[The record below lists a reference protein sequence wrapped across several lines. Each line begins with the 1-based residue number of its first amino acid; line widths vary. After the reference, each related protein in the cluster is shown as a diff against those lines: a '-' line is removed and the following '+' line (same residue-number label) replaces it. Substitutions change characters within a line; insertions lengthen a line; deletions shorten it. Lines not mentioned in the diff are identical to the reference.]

1 MTRSPAKADERAQS
15 AHRPAVRRRPA
26 VGLRHIQ
33 NQRLLLVSVLG
44 ALFLGGTSGADERP
58 IRIVP
63 SLTKTPAL
71 DANLKKLTPALE
83 IKAGADGQSGA
94 SLSARVAHWKDT
106 LFLGID
112 IAEPNVS
119 PNEILEVEMHF
130 PGAGPTARGYTYRF
144 GVDGKRAFDPEIGP
158 PAFANKWVKAA
169 TRTARGWALEVSF
182 GAKSLPRFPAKGP
195 LLVELCLS
203 YEHRD
208 EVDSPAVAVS
218 NCEGGS
224 MRGEVLRVPD
234 AFRRSLKIDPP
245 TAVVALEGSEQGWV
259 GFGALHRPIWMIAD
273 RPMTLE
279 LLRTFFLDEPR
290 DPLEAHIAVPSR
302 MRLPDRRPLAAVLTG
317 QDPFAEN
324 GRCDP
329 ESELKMGIYVLE
341 GPTARAVLDWPVAS
355 CALGRASSVVLDG
368 DGALTLG
375 FASGATI
382 DFIWSG
388 DHFERTEIG

>member
-1 MTRSPAKADERAQS
+1 MTRSPEKADQ
-15 AHRPAVRRRPA
+15 HVKRRPA
-26 VGLRHIQ
+26 AGLRRFQ
-33 NQRLLLVSVLG
+33 NQRPLLFSVLLG
-44 ALFLGGTSGADERP
+44 VFLSGESGADERP
-58 IRIVP
+58 VRNVP
-63 SLTKTPAL
+63 SLAKAPAL
-71 DANLKKLTPALE
+71 DANLKNLKAALE

-94 SLSARVAHWKDT
+94 SFSARVAHWKDT

-130 PGAGPTARGYTYRF
+130 PGAGPTARGYIYRF
-144 GVDGKRAFDPEIGP
+144 GVDGKRAFDPELGP

-169 TRTARGWALEVSF
+169 ARKTTRGWALVASL

-195 LLVELCLS
+195 LLLELCLS

-208 EVDSPAVAVS
+208 EVASPAVAVS

-224 MRGEVLRVPD
+224 MRGEVLRLPD
-234 AFRRSLKIDPP
+234 GFRRSIKIDPP
-245 TAVVALEGSEQGWV
+245 SGVVALEGSEQGWV
-259 GFGALHRPIWMIAD
+259 GFGAVHQPIWMIAD
-273 RPMTLE
+273 RPMTPE
-279 LLRTFFLDEPR
+279 LLRTFFLDEPG

-317 QDPFAEN
+317 RDPYAEN

-329 ESELKMGIYVLE
+329 ETELKMGIYVLE
-341 GPTARAVLDWPVAS
+341 GPTAREVLDWPVAS

-368 DGALTLG
+368 EGALTLG
-375 FASGATI
+375 YASGATI